1 MGESRMRGLL
11 VSLLVAASLAVAP
24 AAIGKTA
31 PAAMTSTG
39 TVRVIDSKLCTVTI
53 ANMGVFVFG
62 KHCNFAK
69 ITVGE
74 WVTVTW
80 TKNGSM
86 RDATRIVAAAPL
98 KIKDMWLSH
107 MH

>member
-1 MGESRMRGLL
+1 MKSLV
-11 VSLLVAASLAVAP
+11 VSLLLAASLAVSP
-24 AAIGKTA
+24 AAIGKAA

-39 TVRVIDSKLCTVTI
+39 TVRAIDAKLCTVTI

-69 ITVGE
+69 ITIGE

-80 TKNGSM
+80 TKNGGM
-86 RDATRIVAAAPL
+86 RDATKIVAAEAL